1 MGIRT
6 IFKSFLGAFL
16 LIMAS
21 SCDDDVYS
29 VGESIQ
35 PESDKI
41 FLGVD
46 TLKSIKVETV
56 KLDAIHAKSIKGV
69 LGKYT
74 DPIFGLIE
82 SDYMCELFPTKTAS
96 FVNEIDGIKVE
107 NLTIDSVFLW
117 ITVQKAIGDTI
128 SPAGLSVYRLNKEL
142 EKDIYT
148 NVDPLEYCDMKNV
161 LGRGA
166 FAISE
171 MPYMDGYHVV
181 TVPLKKEVGEEFYDL
196 WKQDEA
202 IFDKADNLR
211 SYFPGMYVTHT
222 FGADV
227 LMTVDNTSLIVY
239 YSFDGPT
246 KDKSSNDS
254 TYVRNVFKTG
264 PSPEVIQINSVEN
277 ANLDDLITTTESPI
291 SYLKSPA
298 GVYSK
303 FNIPLTDLAKIVG
316 QDTIINIA
324 KMNVYGNTVKE
335 QFSKFDRPSD
345 LLFIN
350 KDSVESFFSRK
361 NNSPDN
367 VTSFVIERN
376 TNSNSYNF
384 SEKIRSSIGASTVYT
399 NGFAGM
405 FNYYL
410 NKFREDDVEV
420 KDLEYLLIPVDV
432 TLTDGTDSSGNSIK
446 VVNSVTHSMT
456 PTSAILKTE
465 DIKIPLV
472 FTKYNE
478 RIAKK

>member
-6 IFKSFLGAFL
+6 IIKSFLGAFL
-16 LIMAS
+16 FIIAT
-21 SCDDDVYS
+21 SCDDDVS
-29 VGESIQ
+29 SIGESIQ

-46 TLKSIKVETV
+46 TLKSITVETV
-56 KLDAIHAKSIKGV
+56 KLDAIHAKSVKGV

-74 DPIFGLIE
+74 DPIFGRIE
-82 SDYMCELFPTKTAS
+82 SDYMCEVFPTKTAV
-96 FVNEIDGIKVE
+96 FVNEIDDVKVK

-117 ITVQKAIGDTI
+117 ISVEKAIGDTI
-128 SPAGLSVYRLNKEL
+128 SPAGLSVYQLNKEL
-142 EKDIYT
+142 KKDVYT
-148 NVDPLEYCDMKNV
+148 NVDPSEFCNMDTI

-171 MPYMDGYHVV
+171 MPYMDAYRVV
-181 TVPLKKEVGEEFYDL
+181 TVPLKKELGEKFYKL
-196 WKQDEA
+196 WQKDEK

-211 SYFPGMYVTHT
+211 PYFPGMYVTHT
-222 FGADV
+222 FGSDV
-227 LMTVDNTSLIVY
+227 LMTVNNTSLVVY

-246 KDKSSNDS
+246 HDKSSNDS
-254 TYVRNVFKTG
+254 TYVRAFKTG
-264 PSPEVIQINSVEN
+264 PSPEVIQINSIEN
-277 ANLDDLITTTESPI
+277 ENLDDLITTTESPI

-303 FNIPLTDLAKIVG
+303 FNIPLGDLAKIVG

-335 QFSKFDRPSD
+335 QFSKFDRPD
-345 LLFIN
+345 NLLFIN
-350 KDSVESFFSRK
+350 KDSVENFFSRK

-367 VTSFVIERN
+367 VTSFVIMRDGTFN
-376 TNSNSYNF
+376 LYNF
-384 SEKIRSSIGASTVYT
+384 YEKISPSIGASTTYT

-410 NKFREDDVEV
+410 NKFREDGVEF

-432 TLTDGTDSSGNSIK
+432 TLAEGTNSSGENVK
-446 VVNSVTHSMT
+446 VVNSVTHSMA

-472 FTKYNE
+472 FSKYNE
-478 RIAKK
+478 RKVKK